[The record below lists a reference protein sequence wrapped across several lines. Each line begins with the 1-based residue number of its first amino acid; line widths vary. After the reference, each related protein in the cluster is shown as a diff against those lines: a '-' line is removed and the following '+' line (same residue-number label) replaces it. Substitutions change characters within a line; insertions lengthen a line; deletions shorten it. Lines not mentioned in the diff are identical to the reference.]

1 MYSVDMHLRLHLEV
15 KIMSHKYIKIIG
27 FFLAI
32 LLVISLLV
40 AFFIEP
46 DKYKNIS
53 SLNQLDEFGFLNS
66 SQIDTMILK
75 KSYDDARWIVI
86 NDKEMIEEM
95 VGYLNELIIVFDH
108 YKSMKNTVGGGDCV
122 TVFRIGEEE
131 HSISYLRECNQIVI
145 HGYYYN
151 IQSDKSDNPFLKLYN
166 EGLEKYGI
174 TNPWK

>member
-1 MYSVDMHLRLHLEV
+1 MH
-15 KIMSHKYIKIIG
+15 HKYLKIIG
-27 FFLAI
+27 FFLATLI
-32 LLVISLLV
+32 VIFLAVVYLK
-40 AFFIEP
+40 P

-53 SLNQLDEFGFLNS
+53 SLNQLDEFDFLNGT
-66 SQIDTMILK
+66 QIDTMILK

-131 HSISYLRECNQIVI
+131 HSISYLRKCNQIVI

>member
-1 MYSVDMHLRLHLEV
+1 MH
-15 KIMSHKYIKIIG
+15 HKYLKIIG
-27 FFLAI
+27 FFLATLI
-32 LLVISLLV
+32 VIFLAVVYLK
-40 AFFIEP
+40 P

-53 SLNQLDEFGFLNS
+53 SLNQLDEFDFLNGT
-66 SQIDTMILK
+66 QIDTMILK

-95 VGYLNELIIVFDH
+95 VGSLNELIIVFDH
-108 YKSMKNTVGGGDCV
+108 YKSMKGTVGGGDCV

-131 HSISYLRECNQIVI
+131 NSISYLRKCNQIVI